1 MTIDMALQQNLA
13 HRPYLPDM
21 PCLNAHIYTYNM
33 SHVMRKPVFAICAQ
47 QRRRSAC
54 ASAQSDK
61 RLCYLLSKQ
70 YNTSSFYIRNFK
82 SLPSFCGLF
91 EPTLVANPEDR
102 FSRGEAQLLYIDHRS
117 HLSEGPLL
125 FKGISMT
132 PRSHLSKVS

>member
-54 ASAQSDK
+54 AFAQSDK
-61 RLCYLLSKQ
+61 RICYLLSKQ
-70 YNTSSFYIRNFK
+70 YNTSSFYFRNFK
-82 SLPSFCGLF
+82 SLPSFCGCLSLPWSQTPKTDF
-91 EPTLVANPEDR
+91 LVARRNYNT
-102 FSRGEAQLLYIDHRS
+102 STIDHIYQKD
-117 HLSEGPLL
+117 HYY
-125 FKGISMT
+125 
-132 PRSHLSKVS
+132 SKVLA